1 MRACR
6 NEFLAS
12 GRKCARRRDAL
23 GDKLLRDHDRFWS
36 GSFQGAYFGR
46 ALPSTSWCCQALIAC
61 APGCFRSTASTKLS
75 GPPML
80 DAFSRTV
87 VSADAKTAP
96 VGGSELANLRDY
108 VRNGNKRLD
117 AVNAI
122 TSNAYCI
129 VSDAV
134 TGMICENTGLIQAGG
149 NCYPTRR
156 MAACLRDGE
165 IVLRYISYALLA
177 GDASVLDDR
186 CLNGLKET
194 YIALGVPTQS
204 AARAVAIMKSAAT
217 ALIGQ
222 TNTPENGGTKYRK
235 METTQGDCS
244 ELVSEAGSYFDRV
257 IGAIS

>member
-1 MRACR
+1 
-6 NEFLAS
+6 
-12 GRKCARRRDAL
+12 
-23 GDKLLRDHDRFWS
+23 
-36 GSFQGAYFGR
+36 
-46 ALPSTSWCCQALIAC
+46 
-61 APGCFRSTASTKLS
+61 
-75 GPPML
+75 ML

-96 VGGSELANLRDY
+96 VGGSELASLRSY
-108 VRNGNKRLD
+108 VQDGNKRLD

-194 YIALGVPTQS
+194 
-204 AARAVAIMKSAAT
+204 
-217 ALIGQ
+217 
-222 TNTPENGGTKYRK
+222 
-235 METTQGDCS
+235 
-244 ELVSEAGSYFDRV
+244 
-257 IGAIS
+257 

>member
-1 MRACR
+1 
-6 NEFLAS
+6 
-12 GRKCARRRDAL
+12 
-23 GDKLLRDHDRFWS
+23 
-36 GSFQGAYFGR
+36 
-46 ALPSTSWCCQALIAC
+46 
-61 APGCFRSTASTKLS
+61 
-75 GPPML
+75 ML
-80 DAFSRTV
+80 DAFSRAV

-96 VGGSELANLRDY
+96 IGGGELAALKGF
-108 VRNGNKRLD
+108 VAEGNKRLD

-122 TSNAYCI
+122 TSNASCI

-149 NCYPTRR
+149 NCYPNRR

-204 AARAVAIMKSAAT
+204 AARAVSIMKASAT
-217 ALIGQ
+217 AHIGE
-222 TNTPENGGTKYRK
+222 TNTPALGGTKFRK
-235 METTQGDCS
+235 METIQGDCS
-244 ELVSEAGSYFDRV
+244 ALVAEAASYFDRV
-257 IGAIS
+257 ISAVA

>member
-1 MRACR
+1 MG
-6 NEFLAS
+6 LALQS
-12 GRKCARRRDAL
+12 ASHL
-23 GDKLLRDHDRFWS
+23 GTPFHSVW
-36 GSFQGAYFGR
+36 
-46 ALPSTSWCCQALIAC
+46 LPPAVLEAFPPKTVW
-61 APGCFRSTASTKLS
+61 
-75 GPPML
+75 PPML

-96 VGGSELANLRDY
+96 VGGSELASLRSY
-108 VRNGNKRLD
+108 VRDGNKRLD

-222 TNTPENGGTKYRK
+222 TNSPASGGSKYRK

-244 ELVSEAGSYFDRV
+244 ALVSEAGSYFDRV